1 MNVVDLP
8 IDSISAPDWNP
19 NELNERMRARLRQS
33 IERFGFLVPLVVR
46 RVREGRYE
54 TVGGAHRLEVL
65 RDLGEESAACVVID
79 ADDAEARLLSQCLNR
94 LQGEDNLGL
103 RADLIRKVL
112 EDKPLSEHLSLLP
125 DSAENLQAL
134 AGLGVEDLA
143 ASLRQWQAQQGARL
157 KHLTFQLVPSQ
168 VEVVEEALTRVGVGA
183 NRTNPNKRGNALYAL
198 CLGYL
203 KREPG
208 ATS

>member
-19 NELNERMRARLRQS
+19 NELNERIRARLRQS